1 MLTNPVSDI
10 NDNLL
15 VLPSTKREV
24 GHLVIIN
31 EYDRPCQDLIA
42 VISRIDERDEVT
54 IYYCAY
60 LNDKLTRIID
70 DRICLIGTVNPT
82 PLSEF
87 GVQVKFDITK
97 LAAKESPYIVEETQ
111 ENSTATYPDGHPR
124 FWQGA

>member
-1 MLTNPVSDI
+1 MLTNPISDV

-42 VISRIDERDEVT
+42 VISRIDKRNDVT

-97 LAAKESPYIVEETQ
+97 LVVKESPYTIIETP
-111 ENSTATYPDGHPR
+111 ENSTATYPDGQPR
-124 FWQGA
+124 SWQGT